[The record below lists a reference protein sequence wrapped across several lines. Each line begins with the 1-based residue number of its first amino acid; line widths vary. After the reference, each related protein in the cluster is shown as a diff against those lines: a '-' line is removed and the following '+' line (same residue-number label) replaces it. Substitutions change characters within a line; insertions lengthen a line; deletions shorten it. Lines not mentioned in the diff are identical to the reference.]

1 VPEFQVPDDCRLIVT
16 SHDCDVAHQ
25 GIHEPR
31 VEVCP
36 AVQLGGGLDGNYT
49 GTRNARRLHIDLEID
64 GERRGFELRA
74 PTRFALPREI
84 LQESAPD
91 LLAQIRTA
99 HLSHFRRWLAK
110 RVRRTALPTAF
121 DGRVSK
127 QVRSQLRRILRPLGG
142 DIDSILIALDPED
155 IELPDEQPYRLQVVA
170 LIEPEVYEDA
180 DRRAGLDR
188 AMGQIGQLLEHCR
201 GIELDAC
208 VTQSMAEM
216 TVDVFRSFDIWDYDE
231 LSLEGGL
238 LPPEPA
244 G

>member
-1 VPEFQVPDDCRLIVT
+1 MP
-16 SHDCDVAHQ
+16 S
-25 GIHEPR
+25 G
-31 VEVCP
+31 
-36 AVQLGGGLDGNYT
+36 AVGRGLDGNYT